1 MVFNVGMTDSE
12 LIEKLG
18 GASKLAKRL
27 GYGVQRVNNWKKR
40 GIPAQAKVDFQSL
53 LLKPSKQTA
62 KAA

>member
-1 MVFNVGMTDSE
+1 MTDLE

-18 GASKLAKRL
+18 GAAKLAKRL

-53 LLKPSKQTA
+53 LLKRKQPA
-62 KAA
+62 KV